1 MAEAFTRLLLVVLG
15 YLLGSF
21 PANYLTARLAAG
33 VDLRAVANGNIGGM
47 NTMRNVGFLPGL
59 VGTLLDMAKGALAA
73 YLGNRV
79 VPGWGWISGALAV
92 VGHNWMLPLR
102 FAGGKGVATTAG
114 MLLALDPRVILTWA
128 LVAAVVILVARDS
141 YAGAGTA
148 YATLPVVAWKFAGI
162 PEAFWG
168 GLLVGG
174 ACLLKLRHD
183 LRAFR
188 SGRRV
193 IF

>member
-1 MAEAFTRLLLVVLG
+1 MANLFTRFLLVVLG

-21 PANYLTARLAAG
+21 PANYLTAKLAAG

-47 NTMRNVGFLPGL
+47 NTMRNVGFFPGF
-59 VGTLLDMAKGALAA
+59 VGTLLDIAKGAVAA

-79 VPGWGWISGALAV
+79 IPGWGWISGALAV
-92 VGHNWMLPLR
+92 IGHNWMLPLK
-102 FAGGKGVATTAG
+102 FVGGKGVATTAG
-114 MLLALDPRVILTWA
+114 MLLALDPRVILAWA
-128 LVAAVVILVARDS
+128 VIAAVVILVARDS
-141 YAGAGTA
+141 YAGAATA

-174 ACLLKLRHD
+174 ACLLKLRPD

>member
-1 MAEAFTRLLLVVLG
+1 MTDAFTRLLLVVLG

-21 PANYLTARLAAG
+21 PANYLTARFAAG
-33 VDLRAVANGNIGGM
+33 VDLRTVANGNIGGM

-59 VGTLLDMAKGALAA
+59 AGTLLDMTKGALAA
-73 YLGNRV
+73 YLGDRV

-92 VGHNWMLPLR
+92 VGHNWMLPLK

-128 LVAAVVILVARDS
+128 LVAAAVILVVRDS

-148 YATLPVVAWKFAGI
+148 YLTLPLVAWQFAGI
-162 PEAFWG
+162 SEAFWG
-168 GLLVGG
+168 GLLVSG
-174 ACLLKLRHD
+174 ACLRKLRPD
-183 LRAFR
+183 LRAFC

>member
-1 MAEAFTRLLLVVLG
+1 
-15 YLLGSF
+15 
-21 PANYLTARLAAG
+21 
-33 VDLRAVANGNIGGM
+33 VDLRTVANGNIGGM

-59 VGTLLDMAKGALAA
+59 AGTLLDIAKGALAA
-73 YLGNRV
+73 YLGDRV

-92 VGHNWMLPLR
+92 VGHNWMLPLK

-128 LVAAVVILVARDS
+128 LVAAAVILVVRDS

-148 YATLPVVAWKFAGI
+148 YLTLPLVAWQFAGI
-162 PEAFWG
+162 SEAFWG
-168 GLLVGG
+168 GLLVSG
-174 ACLLKLRHD
+174 ACLRKLRPD
-183 LRAFR
+183 LRAFC

>member
-1 MAEAFTRLLLVVLG
+1 MTDAFTRLLLVVLG

-21 PANYLTARLAAG
+21 PANYLTARFAAG
-33 VDLRAVANGNIGGM
+33 VDLRTVANGNIGGM

-59 VGTLLDMAKGALAA
+59 AGTLLDIAKGALAA
-73 YLGNRV
+73 YLGDRV

-92 VGHNWMLPLR
+92 VGHNWMLPLK

-128 LVAAVVILVARDS
+128 LVAAAVILVVRDS

-148 YATLPVVAWKFAGI
+148 YLTLPLVAWQFAGI
-162 PEAFWG
+162 SEAFWG
-168 GLLVGG
+168 GLLVSG
-174 ACLLKLRHD
+174 ACLRKLRPD
-183 LRAFR
+183 LRAFC